1 MKLKGRSAIITGGGR
16 GIGRA
21 IACRFAS
28 EGASVVIVS
37 RTRAEVVETVAE
49 IAAAGGAALGMP
61 GDVSDRAHVQ
71 RVVEETAA
79 SFGAVDILVNDAGV
93 QGPIG
98 AFMDTDFDEWKAN
111 FEVNLFGTASFCRAA
126 LPGMAGRRQ
135 GKIINLAG
143 GGSTSPRPFFSAY
156 GVAKTAVVRFTETLA
171 REVAELNIR
180 VNAIAPGAVST
191 RMLDEVLSAG
201 QSAGAAELK
210 EARLRKEAGG
220 TPPETAAELAL
231 FLASDDSEG
240 ITGRLIS
247 AVWDPW
253 QESGFC
259 ERLRSSRDLAT
270 LRRIDEKS
278 FFGEPPGNRAA
289 PSPARVSGGGPD
301 GT

>member
-21 IACRFAS
+21 ISSLFAR

-61 GDVSDRAHVQ
+61 GDVTDRAHVK
-71 RVVEETAA
+71 RVVEETVAT
-79 SFGAVDILVNDAGV
+79 FGAVDILVNDAGV

-98 AFMDTDFDEWKAN
+98 AFMGVDFDDWKAN

-126 LPGMAGRRQ
+126 LPGMADRRR

-143 GGSTSPRPFFSAY
+143 GGSTSPRPYFSAY

-171 REVAELNIR
+171 REVDGLGID

-191 RMLDEVLSAG
+191 RMLDEVLIAG
-201 QSAGAAELK
+201 ESAGAAELV
-210 EARLRKEAGG
+210 EARMRKERGG
-220 TPPETAAELAL
+220 TSPEVAAGLAL
-231 FLASDDSEG
+231 FLASAESDG

-253 QESGFC
+253 QDSGFI
-259 ERLRSSRDLAT
+259 ERLISDRDLAT

-278 FFGEPPGNRAA
+278 FFTKAGAGQPA
-289 PSPARVSGGGPD
+289 PAPVSGGEP
-301 GT
+301 